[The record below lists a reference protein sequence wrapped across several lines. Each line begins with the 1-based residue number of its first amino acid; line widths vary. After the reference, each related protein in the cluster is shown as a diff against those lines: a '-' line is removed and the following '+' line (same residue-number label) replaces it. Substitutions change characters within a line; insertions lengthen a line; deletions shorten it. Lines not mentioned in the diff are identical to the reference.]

1 MKARR
6 EDKTDE
12 AAKAASSRLMALE
25 SLYAQERQERE
36 ELSRQ
41 LEDRNR
47 QLEDRSQQ
55 LGEQTRELDRQ
66 RQENDILRAK
76 LRILEARMFGRK
88 TEVIDPSQRGLF
100 EEMLLAD
107 GGSVDEPVEGDS
119 GEELAPAPR
128 QTHGRRKGLPKG
140 LVRRE
145 IVVDV
150 PEVDKTCSTCGTEKV
165 VIGEDRTERLEPPAP
180 PTVLVEVRPKYACP
194 SCHDGVAQAAAPFH
208 IVEKGLATEA
218 LLAHLVSQ
226 KYAFHQPLHRLEK
239 LFARFEIE
247 ISRSTLCEWMQ
258 KVAFSLEPIYEHEK
272 KRIFKSG
279 YINTD
284 DTSIVVMKGREPP
297 LHKGRL
303 WVYHAPELGAV
314 VYEAT
319 LTHEARWPLEHLSGF
334 RGYLQADAYTGYDA
348 VYRSLPV
355 VEVGC
360 WAHARRRVHDAVTA
374 GDQRGARLL
383 ALIGRLFAF
392 EKRAKDDGLDSAA
405 VREVRQRDA
414 VPVLDKVFVEV
425 KRLVPIVIPK
435 APLGQA
441 LTYLTNQEAALRR
454 YADDGRL
461 SISNNAAERLLRGVA
476 VGRKNWLFCGSL
488 EGAKTAAIL
497 YSLVEGCRL
506 VGIDPERYL
515 TDVMQRV
522 ATHPAKR
529 VDELTPTGWAK
540 NTFAPATTA

>member
-1 MKARR
+1 MRARR
-6 EDKTDE
+6 EDKADE

-25 SLYAQERQERE
+25 TLYEQERRERE
-36 ELSRQ
+36 GLAQKLS
-41 LEDRNR
+41 
-47 QLEDRSQQ
+47 
-55 LGEQTRELDRQ
+55 EQTLELDRQ

-88 TEVIDPSQRGLF
+88 TEVLDPSQRGLF
-100 EEMLLAD
+100 EEMLGAD
-107 GGSVDEPVEGDS
+107 GGGVDEPVEGDS
-119 GEELAPAPR
+119 GEEFSPSSEPR
-128 QTHGRRKGLPKG
+128 THGRRKGLPKS
-140 LVRRE
+140 LARRE
-145 IVVDV
+145 VVVDV
-150 PEVDKTCSTCGTEKV
+150 PEADKTCQTCGTEKV
-165 VIGEDRTERLEPPAP
+165 VIGEDRTERLEPPPP

-194 SCHDGVAQAAAPFH
+194 ACHDGVTQAPAPVH

-247 ISRSTLCEWMQ
+247 LSRSTLCEWMQ
-258 KVAFSLEPIYEHEK
+258 RVASALEPIYEHEK
-272 KRIFKSG
+272 QRIFRSG

-284 DTSIVVMKGREPP
+284 DTTIVVMKGREPP

-303 WVYHAPELGAV
+303 WVYHAPELDAV

-319 LTHEARWPLEHLSGF
+319 LTHEARWPLEHLSAF

-355 VEVGC
+355 IEVGC
-360 WAHARRRVHDAVTA
+360 WAHARRRVRDAVTA

-392 EKRAKDDGLDSAA
+392 EKGAKDDGLDPAA
-405 VREVRQRDA
+405 TREMRQQAA
-414 VPVLDKVFVEV
+414 VPVLDRIFTEV

-461 SISNNAAERLLRGVA
+461 EISNNAAERLLRSVA
-476 VGRKNWLFCGSL
+476 VGRKNWMFCGSP

-506 VGIDPERYL
+506 IGIDPEGYL
-515 TDVMQRV
+515 ADVLQRV
-522 ATHPAKR
+522 STHPAKR
-529 VDELTPTGWAK
+529 VAELTPSGWAK
-540 NTFAPATTA
+540 TFAPAATP